1 MSAHTRADLMV
12 SPETWKPNFEK
23 EVRFAVV
30 MYGGISLAIYIYGVA
45 QELYNLVRATAVKTG
60 EDGGEEFLIPWS
72 QLTAIQR
79 EYRVLGR
86 KLRARFVVDILSG
99 TSAGGINAVYL
110 AKALVNDQDFNKLKN
125 LWIKEGDIGR
135 LLNDKGSRPELGGLK
150 EQSTPASLLNNQ
162 RMYFKLLE
170 ALDRMEDPPRKEE
183 YTSPYV
189 QELDLSITASDIRG
203 YPLRVNLPGNTPGTE
218 VDEYRYRSVF
228 RFHYSTEEA
237 AGEYS
242 NDFTLKQNPFLA
254 FVARCTSSIPPA
266 FEPMRLDDTKPI
278 LETGYF
284 RNRYSYDPES
294 WKRLYRDFQ
303 RPGEDFPARAFG
315 DGGYLDNKPF
325 SYATGDLLRRRAD
338 LPVDRKLIY
347 IEPAPVSLTTPGG
360 DPPRPD
366 VVENVFAAL
375 VSLPRYE
382 TIREDIRL
390 VEERNRLIDQVNHV
404 MEHSQESTIDFMR
417 SNWNKIR
424 DWQTRGPKFAL
435 RYLDDL
441 IAAYGPGYLLY
452 HNLRVANVLN
462 NLSEALARAL
472 GWDDD
477 EKLVDAL
484 RRLLEAWRFR
494 YYDIKEPGSQHK
506 KSENDLVYNLDMS
519 WRLRRL
525 YFTQNLI
532 DTLLFA
538 LTESSKGDLRATEN
552 RRRALNLIQASVEGR
567 QEAKAL
573 RRARPWTLPEPSSE
587 QAGHMREVLLWYKQY
602 FNNVH
607 VALRRSGRN
616 MRKRNLVSGTSKV
629 PSFQAYIDAL
639 KPLASS
645 KDVLQN
651 TFIVDEKSE
660 QWQSLVEAVDRA
672 IEALTHQAKDETESN
687 GLLYE
692 ALNDTSRRCRA
703 PLKIYGRDGKIS
715 PIEKEMLPKSGDL
728 PAFPY
733 EEKLVR
739 EFIGFYFDRY
749 EYFDMIS
756 FPIQFG
762 TPIGESD
769 VVEVV
774 RISPEDATSLVDER
788 KQGRKKLAGIKLAS
802 FGAFFAEEWRR
813 NDMLWGRLDG
823 AERLFDMLW
832 PPNEDPEARKECLRA
847 AHQAILAEDLLP
859 DLTDNLQKSL
869 NATGK
874 VGAYPIPRPQPQG
887 SRPGLIPPEVQ
898 RLRANKAMLEETRRK
913 IGRAISPWPFGE
925 KLPRAEGRAA
935 LQSLDAVLADI
946 NQKVKEYE
954 TAQAGSAAETSLP
967 NLETAMV
974 DGNALLEYF
983 VRVHRV
989 RDDFPPE
996 ETSRVIARGATVT
1009 GKLMQGLSGSYQA
1022 LGNPGALV
1030 ARLGQWAMGVVE
1042 VALPGSLPNL
1052 LLRHGLGV
1060 LYAFE
1065 VFLIVV
1071 GALLGFNNTVT
1082 KFGIGSLLVTL
1093 AANLGIF
1100 LVGYL
1105 VRGTG
1110 SFRKWT
1116 RTLVILIA
1124 VLAVATLV
1132 GLVYLGLVQLG
1143 FASLPGGLIGEWLGA
1158 LKPKQ
1163 DAAQGCV
1170 DCLCTL
1176 LAACGK

>member
-1 MSAHTRADLMV
+1 MEFKTRADLMA
-12 SPETWKPNFEK
+12 SPETWKPNFNK

-45 QELYNLVRATAVKTG
+45 QELFNLVRATAVRTL
-60 EDGGEEFLIPWS
+60 EDGSEEFLFSWD

-79 EYRVLGR
+79 EYRALGR

-110 AKALVNDQDFNKLKN
+110 AKALVNDQDFNKLKT
-125 LWIKEGDIGR
+125 LWIQEGDIGR
-135 LLNDKGSRPELGGLK
+135 LLNDKGSRPGLSGLK
-150 EQSTPASLLNNQ
+150 EQATPASLLNNQ

-170 ALDRMEDPPRKEE
+170 ALDKMEDPQR
-183 YTSPYV
+183 TDTFASPYV

-203 YPLRVNLPGNTPGTE
+203 YPLRVTLPGNASGAE

-242 NDFTLKQNPFLA
+242 NDFTLARNPFLA

-266 FEPMRLDDTKPI
+266 FEPMRLDDIKPI

-294 WKRLYRDFQ
+294 WKGLYRDFQ
-303 RPGEDFPARAFG
+303 RPGEDFPVRSFG

-325 SYATGDLLRRRAD
+325 SYATADLLRRRAD

-347 IEPAPVSLTTPGG
+347 IEPAPESLTTPGG
-360 DPPRPD
+360 EPTRPD
-366 VVENVFAAL
+366 VVENVVAAL

-404 MEHSQESTIDFMR
+404 LEHSQESTIDFMR

-441 IAAYGPGYLLY
+441 ITAYGPGYLLY
-452 HNLRVANVLN
+452 HNLRVTNVLN

-477 EKLVDAL
+477 ETLADAL
-484 RRLLEAWRFR
+484 RKLLEAWRFQ

-538 LTESSKGDLRATEN
+538 LMESSEGDFRAAEN

-567 QEAKAL
+567 QGAKAL
-573 RRARPWTLPEPSSE
+573 RRAKPWTLPEPSSE
-587 QAGHMREVLLWYKQY
+587 QAGRMREVLLWYKQY

-616 MRKRNLVSGTSKV
+616 MRKRNLVSDTSTI
-629 PSFQAYIDAL
+629 PIFQAYIDAL

-645 KDVLQN
+645 RDVLQN
-651 TFIVDEKSE
+651 TFMMDEKSE
-660 QWQSLVEAVDRA
+660 QWRPLTEVVDRA
-672 IEALTHQAKDETESN
+672 VEALTHQAKDETESN

-692 ALNDTSRRCRA
+692 ALNDASRRCRA
-703 PLKIYGRDGKIS
+703 PLKIYGRDGKI
-715 PIEKEMLPKSGDL
+715 PPLEKEMLPKSGDL

-733 EEKLVR
+733 EEKLIR

-769 VVEVV
+769 VVEVA

-788 KQGRKKLAGIKLAS
+788 KLGRKKLAGIKLAS

-832 PPNEDPEARKECLRA
+832 PPSEAPEARKECLRS

-859 DLTDNLQKSL
+859 GLTDRLRKSL

-874 VGAYPIPRPQPQG
+874 VGEYPVRRQEQSDDKP
-887 SRPGLIPPEVQ
+887 RPGLIPPEVR
-898 RLRANKAMLEETRRK
+898 RLQANKAMLEEARRK
-913 IGRAISPWPFGE
+913 IGWAISPWPFGE
-925 KLPRAEGRAA
+925 KLPRADGKAA
-935 LQSLDAVLADI
+935 LQSIDSALADI
-946 NQKVKEYE
+946 RQDLDTHE
-954 TAQAGSAAETSLP
+954 TKPAGSAAEPSLP
-967 NLETAMV
+967 GLEAALING
-974 DGNALLEYF
+974 DALLEYF
-983 VRVHRV
+983 IRVHRV

-996 ETSRVIARGATVT
+996 DTSKVIARGATVT

-1022 LGNPGALV
+1022 LGSPGALV
-1030 ARLGQWAMGVVE
+1030 ARLGQWSMGVVE

-1052 LLRHGLGV
+1052 LLRHGLSV

-1071 GALLGFNNTVT
+1071 GALLGFNNTVA
-1082 KFGIGSLLVTL
+1082 KFGIGALLVTL
-1093 AANLGIF
+1093 AANLGI
-1100 LVGYL
+1100 LLTGYL
-1105 VRGTG
+1105 VRGVG
-1110 SFRKWT
+1110 AVQKWA
-1116 RTLVILIA
+1116 RAGITLIAILA
-1124 VLAVATLV
+1124 VLALIV
-1132 GLVYLGLVQLG
+1132 LVYLGLVQLG
-1143 FASLPGGLIGEWLGA
+1143 WTSLPGGPLGEWLGVA
-1158 LKPKQ
+1158 KP
-1163 DAAQGCV
+1163 AQGCS

-1176 LAACGK
+1176 LATCNQ

>member
-1 MSAHTRADLMV
+1 MEFKTRADLMA
-12 SPETWKPNFEK
+12 SPETWKPNFDR

-45 QELYNLVRATAVKTG
+45 QELFNLVRSTAVRTLD
-60 EDGGEEFLIPWS
+60 DGGEEFLFSWD

-79 EYRVLGR
+79 EYRALGR

-110 AKALVNDQDFNKLKN
+110 AKALVNDQDFNKLKD

-135 LLNDKGSRPELGGLK
+135 LLNDRGSRPNLGGLR

-170 ALDRMEDPPRKEE
+170 ALDRMENPHRSDKFI
-183 YTSPYV
+183 SPYV

-203 YPLRVNLPGNTPGTE
+203 YPLRVNLPGDAPGAE

-237 AGEYS
+237 AGGYS
-242 NDFTLKQNPFLA
+242 NDFTVQQNPFLA

-266 FEPMRLDDTKPI
+266 FEPMRLDDVKPI
-278 LETGYF
+278 LDTGYF
-284 RNRYSYDPES
+284 RNRYTYDPES
-294 WKRLYRDFQ
+294 WKGLYRDYQ
-303 RPGEDFPARAFG
+303 RPGEDFPARSFG

-325 SYATGDLLRRRAD
+325 SYATTDLLRRRAD

-347 IEPAPVSLTTPGG
+347 IEPAPESLTTPGG
-360 DPPRPD
+360 EPSRPD
-366 VVENVFAAL
+366 VVENVVAAL

-404 MEHSQESTIDFMR
+404 LEHSQESTVDFMR
-417 SNWNKIR
+417 SNWENIR
-424 DWQTRGPKFAL
+424 DWQTRGPAFAL

-477 EKLVDAL
+477 ASLVDAL
-484 RRLLEAWRFR
+484 RKLLEAWRFR
-494 YYDIKEPGSQHK
+494 YYDIKGPGKQRK
-506 KSENDLVYNLDMS
+506 RSENDLVYNLDMS

-525 YFTQNLI
+525 YFVQNLI

-538 LTESSKGDLRATEN
+538 LTESSIGDPRAAEN

-567 QEAKAL
+567 QASKAL
-573 RRARPWTLPEPSSE
+573 RRPRPWVLPEPSSQ
-587 QAGHMREVLLWYKQY
+587 QAGRIRKILLWYKQY

-607 VALRRSGRN
+607 VALRRSGRD
-616 MRKRNLVSGTSKV
+616 MRKRNLVSEASAD
-629 PSFQAYIDAL
+629 PSLQAYIDAL
-639 KPLASS
+639 KPLLFLKERLRESVA
-645 KDVLQN
+645 
-651 TFIVDEKSE
+651 VDEKSE
-660 QWQSLVEAVDRA
+660 RWGELAEAVEGA
-672 IEALTHQAKDETESN
+672 IKALTRQAEDETQSN
-687 GLLYE
+687 GYLYE
-692 ALNDTSRRCRA
+692 ALSAASRQCRA
-703 PLKIYGRDGKIS
+703 PLQIRGRDGNL
-715 PIEKEMLPKSGDL
+715 PTFEKAMLPKSGGL
-728 PAFPY
+728 PKFPK
-733 EEKLVR
+733 EERLIR
-739 EFIGFYFDRY
+739 DFIGFYFDRY

-769 VVEVV
+769 VVEVA

-832 PPNEDPEARKECLRA
+832 PPSEEPKAREECLRA

-859 DLTDNLQKSL
+859 ELTDGLRKSL
-869 NATGK
+869 GASGSAVVDGK
-874 VGAYPIPRPQPQG
+874 AKSDRIQPRP
-887 SRPGLIPPEVQ
+887 SLIPPEVR
-898 RLRANKAMLEETRRK
+898 RLQANKSMLEEARRK

-925 KLPRAEGRAA
+925 KLPRVEGQAA
-935 LQSLDAVLADI
+935 LQSLDSVLADI
-946 NQKVKEYE
+946 NQALKAHEAAP
-954 TAQAGSAAETSLP
+954 TGSAAEASPPSLEAALV
-967 NLETAMV
+967 NRE
-974 DGNALLEYF
+974 ALLEYF

-996 ETSRVIARGATVT
+996 ETARVIARGATVT
-1009 GKLMQGLSGSYQA
+1009 GRLMQGLSGSYQS
-1022 LGNPGALV
+1022 LGSPGALV
-1030 ARLGQWAMGVVE
+1030 ARLGQWALGVVE

-1052 LLRHGLGV
+1052 LFRHGLSV

-1065 VFLIVV
+1065 AFLIVV
-1071 GALLGFNNTVT
+1071 GALLGFNNTVM
-1082 KFGIGSLLVTL
+1082 KFGIGALLVTL
-1093 AANLGIF
+1093 AANLGI
-1100 LVGYL
+1100 LLTGYL
-1105 VRGTG
+1105 VRGVG
-1110 SFRKWT
+1110 AVQKWA
-1116 RTLVILIA
+1116 RAGITLIATLA
-1124 VLAVATLV
+1124 VLALV
-1132 GLVYLGLVQLG
+1132 VLVYLGLVQLG
-1143 FASLPGGLIGEWLGA
+1143 LASLPGGPLGEWLGVA
-1158 LKPKQ
+1158 KPAP
-1163 DAAQGCV
+1163 DCA

-1176 LAACGK
+1176 LAACNK